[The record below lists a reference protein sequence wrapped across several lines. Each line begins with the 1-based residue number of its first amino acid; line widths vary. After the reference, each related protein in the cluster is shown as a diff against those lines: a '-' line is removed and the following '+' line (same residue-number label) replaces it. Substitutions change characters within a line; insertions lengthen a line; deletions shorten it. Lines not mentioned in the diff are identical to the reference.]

1 MILNRQ
7 RRVKVPVEPLRDFL
21 NEVRTEIGLPAWALT
36 ICMVSDHA
44 MQRLNR
50 GFRGKDRPTDVLS
63 FPAKRQRR
71 PLPIA
76 GNKRQR
82 GGTLPVGFLGD
93 VAISPEM
100 ARRNARHH
108 GRSLSKEL
116 RILILH
122 GILHLMGYDHET
134 DGGQMNH
141 LEGRLRRRLGL
152 S

>member
-7 RRVKVPVEPLRDFL
+7 RRVKIPVQPLTRFV
-21 NEVRTEIGLPAWALT
+21 NRVRWEIGRPDYKVTVCLL
-36 ICMVSDHA
+36 SDRA

-50 GFRGKDRPTDVLS
+50 AFRGKDRPADVLS
-63 FPAKRQRR
+63 FPARR
-71 PLPIA
+71 WRPPLRI
-76 GNKRQR
+76 R
-82 GGTLPVGFLGD
+82 GGRRRGRQLVDGFLGD
-93 VAISPEM
+93 IAISVET
-100 ARRNARHH
+100 ARRNARHYR
-108 GRSLSKEL
+108 RSLDREL

-134 DGGQMNH
+134 DRGQMNQ